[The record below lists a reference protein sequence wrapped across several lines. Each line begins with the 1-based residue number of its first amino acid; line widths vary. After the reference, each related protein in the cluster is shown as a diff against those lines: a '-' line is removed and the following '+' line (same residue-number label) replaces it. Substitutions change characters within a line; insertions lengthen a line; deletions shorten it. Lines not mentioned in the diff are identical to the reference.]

1 MLSLIRK
8 PLVKYS
14 SWLATT
20 TSRTFHLANR
30 VPASRKGLDDV
41 RRSSFEQKFSPAVRQ
56 FQTSSALLVNK
67 NTDISTLFEDNNKE
81 MFGDNNID
89 DMEKLEDKNL
99 DKRKLLEDE
108 NVEKKLLETLTPEFC
123 LKLTGRTT
131 SKKFKLKSI
140 VSELEKLYRKNFPL
154 PESLT
159 EEQWQIL
166 MEFNSPDLR
175 IYYLVIR
182 LICILLL
189 IQIPILSV

>member
-1 MLSLIRK
+1 
-8 PLVKYS
+8 
-14 SWLATT
+14 
-20 TSRTFHLANR
+20 
-30 VPASRKGLDDV
+30 
-41 RRSSFEQKFSPAVRQ
+41 
-56 FQTSSALLVNK
+56 
-67 NTDISTLFEDNNKE
+67 LFEDNNKE

-89 DMEKLEDKNL
+89 DMEKLEDKNF